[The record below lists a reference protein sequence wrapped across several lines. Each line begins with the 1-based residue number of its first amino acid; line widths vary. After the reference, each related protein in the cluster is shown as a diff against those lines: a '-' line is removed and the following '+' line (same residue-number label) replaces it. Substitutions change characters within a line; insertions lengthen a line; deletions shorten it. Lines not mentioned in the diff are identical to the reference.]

1 MSNTA
6 RYWGLGQRVAPPRF
20 VLFVAVFAIG
30 LAALIPSLGWGRG
43 TMAAFDIAAL
53 VFLVAVS
60 TLFRHGEADRMRRS
74 AEENDANRAVL
85 LGFSGTILLV
95 ILVAVAKEL
104 QGKNDAVAI
113 ALTITTLALAWLFS
127 NMIYALHYAHL
138 YYSDA
143 STDGGDDGKDA
154 KGLDFPN
161 CDEPDYWDFAYFAF
175 TLGMTFQTSDVEI
188 SSRRVRKVALG
199 QCMAAFVFNIG
210 VLAFTINVLGSG

>member
-20 VLFVAVFAIG
+20 VLFVTVFAIG
-30 LAALIPSLGWGRG
+30 LVALIPIIGLGRG
-43 TMAAFDIAAL
+43 TMAAFDIAAI
-53 VFLVAVS
+53 VFLAAVS

-74 AEENDANRAVL
+74 ADENDANRAVL

-143 STDGGDDGKDA
+143 SIDGGDDGKDA